1 MRPLLL
7 SVSVAAILMGLTAC
21 EQQSQKS
28 GPQTGKDVES
38 GQIKQAS
45 LPEGLFVDAAPEG
58 GRGVGEVKADTE
70 VTGDVV
76 IVGRIGGR
84 VEPFVPGAA
93 MFLITD
99 AKLLSCDQM
108 GEKDHCKT
116 PWDYCCEP
124 RDSLLANTATVQVVG
139 EDGKPLALGLKDVS
153 GLKPLVTV
161 TVVGSVAAR
170 EDGGTLVVNAK
181 HIYVAKESVA
191 KEG

>member
-1 MRPLLL
+1 
-7 SVSVAAILMGLTAC
+7 
-21 EQQSQKS
+21 
-28 GPQTGKDVES
+28 
-38 GQIKQAS
+38 
-45 LPEGLFVDAAPEG
+45 LFVDAAPDG
-58 GRGVGEVKADTE
+58 GRGVGEVKADAE
-70 VTGDVV
+70 ATGDVV

-84 VEPFVPGAA
+84 VEPFVSGAA

-108 GEKDHCKT
+108 GDDDHCKT

-124 RDSLLANTATVQVVG
+124 RDSLLANTATVQVVD

-170 EDGGTLVVNAK
+170 EEGGTLVVNAK
-181 HIYVAKESVA
+181 QIYVAKDTVV